1 MIDVIP
7 KMEITRRGKRMKKK
21 YLGLAVTSTLA
32 FLMLAT
38 SAFAINNAD
47 TLDDLDSTDFALAT
61 HAHSTSDVTGLD
73 AELATKADQ
82 IDVDAE
88 LATKA
93 DQTYVDAELA
103 TKADQT
109 DVDAELATK
118 ADQTYVDAELA
129 TKADQTDLDTAV
141 ANLEI
146 ADANPILP
154 VNASE
159 PYTCGPT
166 DVGAIA
172 LTSRFTTCVCNGSY
186 WVHTVDGLTSCEW
199 AEGVVTS
206 AGQVWMDRNLGA
218 SQVAT
223 SPTDSAAYGDLYQW
237 GRGADG
243 HQLRTSGNTSTISST
258 DDPGHG
264 DFIANDYYGDWRYPH
279 NANLWQGVNGINNPC
294 PDGFRL
300 PTYTEMNIE
309 FSSWAWSNSAGAF
322 NSPLKLVQSGIR
334 YGYDGHISPD
344 TEDFGFY
351 WTSTKGPNVHGSYLL
366 FFRTDTAYLTEE
378 WRVYGS
384 SVRCLQD

>member
-1 MIDVIP
+1 
-7 KMEITRRGKRMKKK
+7 MKKK
-21 YLGLAVTSTLA
+21 YLVLAVTSTLA

-38 SAFAINNAD
+38 SAFAVNNAD
-47 TLDDLDSTDFALAT
+47 LLDGLDSTDFALAT
-61 HAHSTSDVTGLD
+61 HAHSTSDVTGL
-73 AELATKADQ
+73 
-82 IDVDAE
+82 
-88 LATKA
+88 
-93 DQTYVDAELA
+93 
-103 TKADQT
+103 
-109 DVDAELATK
+109 
-118 ADQTYVDAELA
+118 DAELA

-166 DVGAIA
+166 NVGAIA

-243 HQLRTSGNTSTISST
+243 HQLRTSVNTLTLSST

-264 DFIANDYYGDWRYPH
+264 DFIIEDYYGDWRYPH

-300 PTYTEMNIE
+300 PTYSEMNIE
-309 FSSWAWSNSAGAF
+309 FSSWISSDSAGAY
-322 NSPLKLVQSGIR
+322 NSPLRLQESGYR
-334 YGYDGHISPD
+334 YAYDGHISPD
-344 TEDFGFY
+344 GEFGFY
-351 WTSTKGPNVHGSYLL
+351 WTSTVGPNVHGSYCL
-366 FFRTDTAYLTEE
+366 FFRDDAAYMTEQH
-378 WRVYGS
+378 RIGGQ
-384 SVRCLQD
+384 SVRCIQD